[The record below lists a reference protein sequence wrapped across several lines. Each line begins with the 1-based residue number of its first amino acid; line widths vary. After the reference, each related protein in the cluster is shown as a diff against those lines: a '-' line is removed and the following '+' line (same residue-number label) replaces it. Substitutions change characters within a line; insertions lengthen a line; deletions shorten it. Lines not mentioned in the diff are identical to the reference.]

1 MSFFD
6 KIAWLRPATLLKRR
20 LWHRSFPVNFVKYLR
35 KPFQQ
40 NSSERLLVNLETAKA
55 SQQSD
60 TPTKILKRN
69 SNYFVEIEMWK

>member
-6 KIAWLRPATLLKRR
+6 KIAWLRPVTLLKRR

>member
-60 TPTKILKRN
+60 TPTKILRRN

>member
-1 MSFFD
+1 MSFFH
-6 KIAWLRPATLLKRR
+6 KIAWLRSATLLKRR